1 MSKSDFSFL
10 SLLSL
15 NFVLHEDRV
24 EQNFVYGSVPYFNS
38 NCPSLELSW
47 RGEMCS
53 NTLYGDS
60 EFTGSIHLNPEE

>member
-38 NCPSLELSW
+38 NCPSLELS
-47 RGEMCS
+47 
-53 NTLYGDS
+53 
-60 EFTGSIHLNPEE
+60 